1 MRHVIALICFVA
13 LGVVAAQPDAWS
25 VGVVVSATGPYADV
39 GRLQAF
45 AAERA
50 ATELARTGV
59 FGVPL
64 EIHVRDDASD
74 PRRAVTLALELA
86 DAEAV
91 AVVCCTTPAATAQVA
106 AALDAR
112 STPLLALADADLSGR
127 RWSQALVPDDRT
139 RLTAVAVDA
148 AALGKVRLALMTLD
162 TPFGDATAA
171 SLERALA
178 DAGRTLAGEARYP
191 ADAEVLTP
199 EGLWIATREPGAVI
213 VWGLPR
219 DLPVALDG
227 LRRRGYTGY
236 VYARD
241 LAMPTHAW
249 PRLVLAGTGGDPPP
263 SEAGD
268 AWLGLRTAVAPAAL
282 AGRLPPD
289 HPHAAAVAA
298 FVGRVLGGDPGAAS
312 PADRATMARVDDAL
326 VWLLAAF
333 EQVAA
338 LNLGDAV
345 ATRRQAT
352 YDALIAAPLVRLAA
366 GAYDARDGDPRAARW
381 QGLVI
386 AAVGPPER

>member
-1 MRHVIALICFVA
+1 MRRLAPLILVLA
-13 LGVVAAQPDAWS
+13 LGVVTAQADGWS

-50 ATELARTGV
+50 ADDLGLAGV

-64 EIHVRDDASD
+64 EIHVRDDAGD
-74 PRRAVTLALELA
+74 PRRAVALALELV
-86 DAEAV
+86 DAGAL
-91 AVVCCTTPAATAQVA
+91 AVVCCTTPAATARVA
-106 AALDAR
+106 EALEQR
-112 STPLLALADADLSGR
+112 MTPLLALADTDLSGR
-127 RWSQALVPDDRT
+127 RWSLALVPDDRT

-148 AALGKVRLALMTLD
+148 AGLGKESLALMTLD
-162 TPFGDATAA
+162 TGFGDATAA
-171 SLERALA
+171 ALERALA

-227 LRRRGYTGY
+227 LRRRGYAGY

-241 LAMPTHAW
+241 LAMPAHAW
-249 PRLVLAGTGGDPPP
+249 PRLVLATSASDLPP

-268 AWLGLRTAVAPAAL
+268 AWLGLRTSVAPATL
-282 AGRLPPD
+282 AGQLPPS
-289 HPHAAAVAA
+289 HPHAAAVDA
-298 FVGRVLGGDPGAAS
+298 FVGRVLGGDPAAS
-312 PADRATMARVDDAL
+312 SPAERATMARVDDAL

-338 LNLGDAV
+338 LGLADAV

-352 YDALIAAPLVRLAA
+352 HDALLAAPLALLAA

-386 AAVGPPER
+386 AAVGPPDR

>member
-1 MRHVIALICFVA
+1 MRRTIALICFVA
-13 LGVVAAQPDAWS
+13 LGVVAAQPNAWS
-25 VGVVVSATGPYADV
+25 VGVVVSATGPHADV

-50 ATELARTGV
+50 AAELARAGV
-59 FGVPL
+59 FGAPL

-74 PRRAVTLALELA
+74 PRRAVTLAVELA
-86 DAEAV
+86 DAGAV

-112 STPLLALADADLSGR
+112 STPLLALAETDLSGR
-127 RWSQALVPDDRT
+127 AWSLAIVPDDRT

-148 AALGKVRLALMTLD
+148 AGLGKLSLALMTLD

-171 SLERALA
+171 ALERALA
-178 DAGRTLAGEARYP
+178 DTGRTLAGEARYP

-227 LRRRGYTGY
+227 LRRRGYAGY

-241 LAMPTHAW
+241 LAVPAHAW
-249 PRLVLAGTGGDPPP
+249 PRLVLAGSASDPPP
-263 SEAGD
+263 SEPGD
-268 AWLGLRTAVAPAAL
+268 AWLGLRTTAAPATF
-282 AGRLPPD
+282 AGQLPAD
-289 HPHAAAVAA
+289 HPHAAAVDA
-298 FVGRVLGGDPGAAS
+298 FLGRVLGGDPGAAA
-312 PADRATMARVDDAL
+312 PAERATMARVDDAL
-326 VWLLAAF
+326 VWLVAAF

-338 LNLGDAV
+338 LGLGDAV
-345 ATRRQAT
+345 VTRRQAT
-352 YDALIAAPLVRLAA
+352 HDALVAAPLVRLAA

-386 AAVGPPER
+386 AAVGPPAR

>member
-1 MRHVIALICFVA
+1 MRRIVALICFVA
-13 LGVVAAQPDAWS
+13 LGVVGAQPNAWS

-45 AAERA
+45 AAERG
-50 ATELARTGV
+50 ATELARAGV

-86 DAEAV
+86 DAGAV

-106 AALDAR
+106 AALDTRA
-112 STPLLALADADLSGR
+112 TPHLALADADLSGHA
-127 RWSQALVPDDRT
+127 WSLALFPDDRT

-148 AALGKVRLALMTLD
+148 AGLGKVSLALMTLD

-171 SLERALA
+171 ALERALA

-199 EGLWIATREPGAVI
+199 EGLWIATREPGAVV
-213 VWGLPR
+213 VWGLPG

-227 LRRRGYTGY
+227 LRRRGYAGY
-236 VYARD
+236 VFARD
-241 LAMPTHAW
+241 LAMPMHAW
-249 PRLVLAGTGGDPPP
+249 PRLVLASSGSDPPP

-268 AWLGLRTAVAPAAL
+268 PWLGLRTAVAPAAL
-282 AGRLPPD
+282 AGRLPAD
-289 HPHAAAVAA
+289 HPHAAAVAT
-298 FVGRVLGGDPGAAS
+298 FVGRVLGGDPDAAS

-338 LNLGDAV
+338 LGLGDAV
-345 ATRRQAT
+345 ATRRQAS
-352 YDALIAAPLVRLAA
+352 YDALVAAPLALLAA

-381 QGLVI
+381 PGLVI
-386 AAVGPPER
+386 AAVGPLER